1 MAPSVGAMEN
11 TQNLQIDLAT
21 LNERLDGAARAGA
34 DHPDGLAGAQLLSPH
49 RPAVT
54 LEAGSAEDVSR
65 AVHFATGHGLRV
77 AVQVTGHGRTRAL
90 DGGLLIDTS
99 RMCDV
104 TVDPAKGRAR
114 VEAGARWQH
123 VIEEAAP
130 HGLAP
135 LSGSLPTVGAVSYTL
150 GGGVGLLAR
159 KYGFAADHVTRLE
172 VVTPDGTIRQATAQD
187 EPDLF
192 WALRGGGGNAG
203 IVTAMEID
211 LMPVA
216 ELYGGSLMFDL
227 AESPDVLAAWAEWTA
242 TVPEEMTSAVSVIP
256 FPDDPML
263 PAHLR
268 GRHVA
273 QLQFSYAGPE
283 AQGERLVQP
292 LLDAG
297 PQLQNTLR
305 TLPYAK
311 SGAVFDE
318 PDQPAP
324 YRGHSLLVDDLD
336 PQVLTT
342 VAHRA
347 GAIPGGCIIGVRHL
361 GGALAHA
368 PKVPNAV
375 GHRSA
380 RYSVGALSLIHGG
393 DVSEVTQTHQE
404 LLAPFEPHVLGHSL
418 NFAFGPLEPHQIQSA
433 FRPEDAQRLAEITAR
448 YDPHGLLHTNHPIPT
463 AKSRDDPLESTSAAG
478 WRT

>member
-1 MAPSVGAMEN
+1 MTPSVEPMEK
-11 TQNLQIDLAT
+11 TPKLPIDIAT
-21 LNERLDGAARAGA
+21 LDERFDGVARAGA
-34 DHPDGLAGAQLLSPH
+34 DDPDDRTGAQLLSPH
-49 RPAVT
+49 RPAVS
-54 LEAGSAEDVSR
+54 LEAASAEDVSR
-65 AVHFATGHGLRV
+65 AVDLAIAHGLRV
-77 AVQVTGHGRTRAL
+77 AVQVTGHGRSKAL

-104 TVDPAKGRAR
+104 TVDPARRRAR

-135 LSGSLPTVGAVSYTL
+135 LSGSLSTVGAVSYTL

-172 VVTPDGTIRQATAQD
+172 VVTLDGKIRQATAQG
-187 EPDLF
+187 ELDLF

-227 AESPDVLAAWAEWTA
+227 GESPGVLAAWIDWTGS
-242 TVPEEMTSAVSVIP
+242 VPEEMTSAVSVIP
-256 FPDDPML
+256 FPDDPMI

-268 GRHVA
+268 GRQVA
-273 QLQFSYAGPE
+273 QLQFSYAGPDSE
-283 AQGERLVQP
+283 GEPLVRP

-297 PQLQNTLR
+297 PHLQNTLR
-305 TLPYAK
+305 TLPYAN

-324 YRGHSLLVDDLD
+324 YRGHSLLVDDLV
-336 PQVLTT
+336 PQTLTT
-342 VAHRA
+342 LAHRS
-347 GAIPGGCIIGVRHL
+347 GAIPGGCIVGVRHL
-361 GGALAHA
+361 GGALAQT

-375 GHRSA
+375 GHRAA
-380 RYSVGALSLIHGG
+380 RYSVGALSLLHGG
-393 DVSEVTQTHQE
+393 DVSGVTQAHEE
-404 LLAPFEPHVLGHSL
+404 LLAPFAPHVLGHSL

-433 FRPEDAQRLAEITAR
+433 FRSEDAQRLADITAR
-448 YDPHGLLHTNHPIPT
+448 YDAHGLLHTNHPIPT
-463 AKSRDDPLESTSAAG
+463 ARSNDA
-478 WRT
+478 